1 MSLTRTLAVSTVLA
15 TLFLVGCGGDDGD
28 DGGTADDTSSSS
40 SEPDTEPTESEESEE
55 VEEPSGPLGICG
67 LITAE
72 EMSGV
77 LGGTVAA
84 QEIPG
89 GGCNFAQT
97 ADPRAASAALN
108 ETTVNDFAGGFEGTR
123 TGVSTVV
130 EGEVEDLEGVGD
142 DAFVVVGS
150 GAGGMGGSTIGAGA
164 VLIGETVVQVTLL
177 QAADLSEDD
186 IKAMTVAVLELIGSK
201 G

>member
-1 MSLTRTLAVSTVLA
+1 MSLTRSLAASTVLA
-15 TLFLVGCGGDDGD
+15 TLLLSGCGSDGGDGKADDG
-28 DGGTADDTSSSS
+28 ASSS
-40 SEPDTEPTESEESEE
+40 SEPSDADAESADAGEEA
-55 VEEPSGPLGICG
+55 SGPLGICG

-72 EMSGV
+72 EMSEA
-77 LGGTVAA
+77 LGGSVVA

-89 GGCNFAQT
+89 GGCNFTQE

-123 TGVSTVV
+123 TGVTSIV

-142 DAFVVVGS
+142 EAFVVAGS
-150 GAGGMGGSTIGAGA
+150 GMGGMGGGVIGAGA
-164 VLIGETVVQVTLL
+164 VLIGDTVVQVTLL
-177 QAADLSEDD
+177 QAADMSEDEVRELT
-186 IKAMTVAVLELIGSK
+186 KGVLVLIGSK